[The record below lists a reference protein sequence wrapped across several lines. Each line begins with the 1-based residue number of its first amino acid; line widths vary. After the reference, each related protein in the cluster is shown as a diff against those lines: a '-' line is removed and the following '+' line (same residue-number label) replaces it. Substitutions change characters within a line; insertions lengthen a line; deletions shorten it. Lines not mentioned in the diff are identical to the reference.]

1 MKNISVKF
9 PTLFTIDELQ
19 QLNPDV
25 VNITL
30 RYKINQAISRGV
42 ITQVGKTQKELG
54 RPKIIF
60 CKCPVDQNTKEEVKK
75 RGAVLLEK

>member
-25 VNITL
+25 VTITL
-30 RYKINQAISRGV
+30 RYKIAQAISRGV
-42 ITQVGKTQKELG
+42 LTEVGKTQKELG
-54 RPKIIF
+54 RPKIIY
-60 CKCPVDQNTKEEVKK
+60 CKCPIDQTTKEEVVK
-75 RGAVLLEK
+75 RGAVLLNK

>member
-9 PTLFTIDELQ
+9 PSLFTIDELQ
-19 QLNPDV
+19 QLNPDI

-30 RYKINQAISRGV
+30 RYKINQAISRGAIV
-42 ITQVGKTQKELG
+42 QIGKTQKELG

-60 CKCPVDQNTKEEVKK
+60 CKCPVDQAMKEEVKK
-75 RGAVLLEK
+75 RGALLID